1 MVSRGEGGMDS
12 RWVFVVESLLMLLSM
27 FVTVLLRVFVNLF
40 LSWFACAGVISL
52 FVSVSLSVPVLVAIV
67 SIPITPSSVAL
78 SSVLLF
84 PLSSSSSSS
93 SSLRKGSVCD

>member
-52 FVSVSLSVPVLVAIV
+52 SIV

-93 SSLRKGSVCD
+93 LRKGSVCD